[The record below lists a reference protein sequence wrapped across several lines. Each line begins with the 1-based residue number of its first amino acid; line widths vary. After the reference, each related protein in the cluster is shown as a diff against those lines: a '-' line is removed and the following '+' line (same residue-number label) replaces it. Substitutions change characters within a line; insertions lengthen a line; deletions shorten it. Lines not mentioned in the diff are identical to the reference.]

1 MNKFKLQIIPML
13 SKNQLGFLYMFLSV
27 CTFSIMDLIVKWS
40 GDYPTGQVMFFRGFF
55 GIIPTFFLIPRE
67 RIKTFY
73 KTKRPKEHFFRC
85 IMGLMALVAIF
96 IALRKLPLAIV
107 VSLSFSAP
115 LFITILSI
123 FLLSEKVGIY
133 RWLAVLIG
141 FVGVIIITEPGI
153 EEMNYLYLLPI
164 IFCVGMSFVT
174 ITIRK
179 LSSTEPIWL
188 ISIFFSIMILI
199 ASLMTIPFGWV
210 MPNFHDFILLSLV
223 GIMGGSANLFLTQ
236 SYKLSEVSLVAP
248 LKYLSLIFAI
258 IFGYLIWNEVPTTK
272 TLIGASLVVSA
283 SLIIFR
289 REIYHKEKIPSAT
302 RHE

>member
-1 MNKFKLQIIPML
+1 ML

-27 CTFSIMDLIVKWS
+27 CTFSIMDLLVKWS

-55 GIIPTFFLIPRE
+55 GIIPTFFLIPKDKL
-67 RIKTFY
+67 KTFY
-73 KTKRPKEHFFRC
+73 KTNRPKEHFFRC
-85 IMGLMALVAIF
+85 VMGLMALVAIV
-96 IALRKLPLAIV
+96 IALRELPLAVV
-107 VSLSFSAP
+107 VSLSYAAP
-115 LFITILSI
+115 LFITVLSI
-123 FLLSEKVGIY
+123 FLLSEKVGKY

-141 FVGVIIITEPGI
+141 FVGVIIISEPGI
-153 EEMNYLYLLPI
+153 EEMNYLYFLPL
-164 IFCVGMSFVT
+164 IFCIGMSFVT

-179 LSSTEPIWL
+179 LSTTEPIWL
-188 ISIFFSIMILI
+188 ISIFFSIMIFI
-199 ASLMTIPFGWV
+199 ASLFTIPFGWV
-210 MPNFHDFILLSLV
+210 MPNLKDFVLLMMV

-248 LKYLSLIFAI
+248 LKYLSLVFAI
-258 IFGYLIWNEVPTTK
+258 VFGYLIWNEIPTEK
-272 TLIGASLVVSA
+272 TLIGALLVVSA

>member
-1 MNKFKLQIIPML
+1 ML

-40 GDYPTGQVMFFRGFF
+40 GDYAIGQVMFFRGFF

-67 RIKTFY
+67 KLKFFY
-73 KTKRPKEHFFRC
+73 KTNRLKEHFFRS
-85 IMGLMALVAIF
+85 IMGLIALVAIF

-107 VSLSFSAP
+107 VSISFAAP
-115 LFITILSI
+115 LFITVLSI

-141 FVGVIIITEPGI
+141 FIGVIIISEPGI
-153 EEMNYLYLLPI
+153 KETNYLYFLPL
-164 IFCVGMSFVT
+164 IFCIGMSFVT

-179 LSSTEPIWL
+179 LSTTEPIWL

-199 ASLMTIPFGWV
+199 ASLFTIPFGWV
-210 MPNFHDFILLSLV
+210 MPNLKDFVLLMMV

-248 LKYLSLIFAI
+248 LKYLSLVFAI
-258 IFGYLIWNEVPTTK
+258 IFGYLIWNEIPTVK
-272 TLIGASLVVSA
+272 TLIGALLVVSA

>member
-1 MNKFKLQIIPML
+1 ML

-67 RIKTFY
+67 KLKTFY
-73 KTKRPKEHFFRC
+73 KTNRFKEHFFRS
-85 IMGLMALVAIF
+85 IMGLIALVAIF

-107 VSLSFSAP
+107 VSISFAAP
-115 LFITILSI
+115 LFITVLSI

-141 FVGVIIITEPGI
+141 FIGVIIISEPGI
-153 EEMNYLYLLPI
+153 KEMNYLYLLPL
-164 IFCVGMSFVT
+164 IFCIGMSFVT

-179 LSSTEPIWL
+179 LSTTEPIWL

-199 ASLMTIPFGWV
+199 ASLFTIPFGWV
-210 MPNFHDFILLSLV
+210 MPNLKDFVLLMMV

-248 LKYLSLIFAI
+248 LKYLSLVFAI
-258 IFGYLIWNEVPTTK
+258 IFGYLIWSEIPTAK
-272 TLIGASLVVSA
+272 TLIGALLVVSA
-283 SLIIFR
+283 SLIIFK